1 MRKIHL
7 ISSVFFFLMLTAC
20 STPAA
25 VSTATIAPITPSAT
39 TIPVT
44 ATPEIP
50 VAVVINSEG
59 IPDAFYQAELARYQ
73 ASLSNAAE
81 ADAGA
86 SAKIVMDEL
95 IDQVLLAQGAIQN
108 GFQLDDAALQ
118 AKIQTLTDQ
127 LGGDAQLQTWM
138 DSHGYDREQFNYA
151 MRLSISSAWMRD
163 QIIQSVP
170 ATAEEVHVRQI
181 LFSEQA
187 NAQSVL
193 QEVRAGADFATLAEQ
208 YDPITRGDIGWFPR
222 GYLTQV
228 MVEEAAFALQ
238 PGEVSDVISSEV
250 GYHLLQVIERDANH
264 TLSPDAYLSA
274 QKQAVSHWLDEQRES
289 SQIEIRTQ

>member
-39 TIPVT
+39 AIPVT

-50 VAVVINSEG
+50 MAVVINSEG

-163 QIIQSVP
+163 QIIQAVP
-170 ATAEEVHVRQI
+170 SNAEEVHVRQI